1 MRLLRRTRHFRACVL
16 RRRLIVV
23 RLRHVGG
30 IGLHFTRR
38 LLLRHVLVRTL
49 RGVEALLLDRLP
61 LAFLLLL
68 YRRLLRRIARCLLHF
83 GPLRFIAWRLLH
95 FGPLRFIARRLLHY
109 GLLRF
114 VARGSPL
121 LRLLGKARR
130 LLHPLHLLGRGEVGH
145 LR

>member
-83 GPLRFIAWRLLH
+83 GPLRFIA
-95 FGPLRFIARRLLHY
+95 RRLLHY